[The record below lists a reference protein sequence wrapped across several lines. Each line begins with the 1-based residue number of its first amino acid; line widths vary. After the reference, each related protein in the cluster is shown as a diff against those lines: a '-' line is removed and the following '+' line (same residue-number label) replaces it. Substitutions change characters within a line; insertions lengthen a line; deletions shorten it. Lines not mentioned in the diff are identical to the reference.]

1 MKKGATLTSGI
12 FTILLFTILLFV
24 SIFEVANIFKITFI
38 QEIFEN
44 YAELNFIITIISS
57 LILSVPLFLL
67 RTFKVEITELY
78 NQILVIT
85 FAVFS
90 LFMIIWGIKEILI
103 SKKEDASFAKC
114 KKTCGFMMF
123 TKFMFFV
130 AIATSLILY
139 FVSKEYKVEFDIIF
153 ALVKLATGVDYTLY
167 FIIGMAALTLYAL
180 IIFLLPTINFAVAY
194 KHAKR
199 DGILD
204 ADNSNNEY
212 NSDAQTYNGG
222 EQFYT
227 PQSTMQANMP
237 PIPGYQPQY
246 NTQPQPQQV
255 VQPQP
260 EPQPVQPEPVA
271 QPQQASQPVEQ
282 PKVVAQ
288 PEPQPEFQPVQ
299 PVVQQQVNNI
309 QPQPTNTQPSNN
321 VVAQQQPVAQQPQA
335 PATPKPIFATSEP
348 QPSIQAQFNPQVQA
362 EEALRA
368 SSITPGQNGVPLNIT
383 QKGIEGLERLERLRA
398 GGMLTEENYQAMR
411 QKIFTT
417 DIA

>member
-12 FTILLFTILLFV
+12 LTIILFTILLFV
-24 SIFEVANIFKITFI
+24 SIFEVANVFKITFI

-44 YAELNFIITIISS
+44 YAELNYVITIVSS
-57 LILSVPLFLL
+57 LFITFPLAL
-67 RTFKVEITELY
+67 VETIFNLQIPELY
-78 NQILVIT
+78 SQIIVVV

-90 LFMIIWGIKEILI
+90 LLMIIWGIKEIFI
-103 SKKEDASFAKC
+103 SKKEDVNFAKC

-123 TKFMFFV
+123 TKFMFF
-130 AIATSLILY
+130 AFLGASLALY
-139 FVSKEYKVEFDIIF
+139 FVLDEYKLLWDTNF
-153 ALVKLATGVDYTLY
+153 ALLKEITEIDFTMY
-167 FIIGMAALTLYAL
+167 FIIGLAVLALYAL

-194 KHAKR
+194 KQAKK

-204 ADNSNNEY
+204 IESTSGEDNSGIQSY
-212 NSDAQTYNGG
+212 DGG
-222 EQFYT
+222 EQAYA

-246 NTQPQPQQV
+246 NTQPQQ
-255 VQPQP
+255 
-260 EPQPVQPEPVA
+260 VA
-271 QPQQASQPVEQ
+271 QPQPQIVEQ
-282 PKVVAQ
+282 P
-288 PEPQPEFQPVQ
+288 
-299 PVVQQQVNNI
+299 VNN
-309 QPQPTNTQPSNN
+309 
-321 VVAQQQPVAQQPQA
+321 VQQQPVAQPVAQPVEQPVIQQPQAVNTQPVNNVQPQAPVNQPKPAPQPQA
-335 PATPKPIFATSEP
+335 PAKPKPVFATSEP
-348 QPSIQAQFNPQVQA
+348 QPSVQAQFNPQIQA